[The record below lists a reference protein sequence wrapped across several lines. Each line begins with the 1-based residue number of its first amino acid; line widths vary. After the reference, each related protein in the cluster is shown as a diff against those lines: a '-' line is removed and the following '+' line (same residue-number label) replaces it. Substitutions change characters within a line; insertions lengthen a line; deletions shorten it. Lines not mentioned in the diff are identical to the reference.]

1 MAKSSLENYNSLTLQ
16 LHIEPITFNLGRIF
30 QELTIQSAPRWIEK
44 EFLKILD
51 IQSKNIGTQTLFSY
65 PDLKIRM
72 NMVMLQDQEV
82 SR

>member
-16 LHIEPITFNLGRIF
+16 LHVEPITFNLGRIF

-44 EFLKILD
+44 EFLKIPD

-72 NMVMLQDQEV
+72 NLVMLQDQEV